1 MGMIEG
7 AIEREGLS
15 SLEVGMS
22 DASGNDQDDQD
33 GGTGSRD
40 AGASLEGSTRVES
53 LMPQEGGLITE
64 MEREAME
71 AGVRGW
77 FNGNL
82 EDVLESWSGPN
93 SNTSASQDRVGM
105 TLLTTIGSQT
115 LPNPVRVPDNITQPA
130 VLRSLMEGPI
140 RPWQCLVWA
149 KGSPPYSHHTPPHH
163 TLGPLHVLLQIS
175 PSIININS
183 QYRGRV
189 VEELNENKGGD
200 ASIE

>member
-1 MGMIEG
+1 MRQLEHRLRQVGSVLMGMIEG

-115 LPNPVRVPDNITQPA
+115 LPNLVGVPDNMTQPA
-130 VLRSLMEGPI
+130 ILRSLMEGPM
-140 RPWQCLVWA
+140 R
-149 KGSPPYSHHTPPHH
+149 
-163 TLGPLHVLLQIS
+163 LLNNPIK
-175 PSIININS
+175 
-183 QYRGRV
+183 
-189 VEELNENKGGD
+189 L
-200 ASIE
+200 